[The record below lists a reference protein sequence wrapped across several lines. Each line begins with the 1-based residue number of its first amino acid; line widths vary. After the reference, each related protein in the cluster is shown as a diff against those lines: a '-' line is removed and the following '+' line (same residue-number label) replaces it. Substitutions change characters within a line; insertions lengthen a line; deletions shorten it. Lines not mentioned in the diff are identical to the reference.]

1 MAKSNRKGRGRL
13 SSINLLPPEAGELVE
28 WAAKELAARERTQ
41 KDIHAEFNERLL
53 DLDPE
58 LEPISASAFNRHAI
72 KLADIQRRMK
82 ETSHIVSS
90 LSDQM
95 QPGDVDELSVVAGQA
110 VKTLIMEIL
119 AARGEASIDTKG
131 VMELARGLMA
141 ATQAQNISTKR
152 RQQVEAEF
160 EAKADAAIGKA
171 SKSAGLNADQIAQLR
186 RDFLGVRS

>member
-13 SSINLLPPEAGELVE
+13 SSIDLLPPEAGDLVE

-90 LSDQM
+90 LSEQM
-95 QPGDVDELSVVAGQA
+95 QPGDVDELTVVSGQA
-110 VKTLIMEIL
+110 VKTLVMEIL
-119 AARGEASIDTKG
+119 TTSGEAAIDTKG
-131 VMELARGLMA
+131 AMELARALMA